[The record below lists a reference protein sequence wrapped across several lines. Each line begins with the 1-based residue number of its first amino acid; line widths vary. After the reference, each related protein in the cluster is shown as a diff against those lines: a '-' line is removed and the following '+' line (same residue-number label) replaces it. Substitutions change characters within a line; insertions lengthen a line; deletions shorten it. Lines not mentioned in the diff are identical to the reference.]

1 MIRDEHI
8 DAAVAQ
14 GILSAE
20 QARRLRDLARGE
32 PMHRDVAEEPPAH
45 PDDEKFR
52 LIGGFNDVFVTIGVL
67 LLVGALVGL
76 ARTIGFQAGI
86 AVLAL
91 VIAWGLAE
99 IFSRRM
105 RLALPS
111 IVLSLMFAG
120 AALIAAFR
128 IFDALA
134 PTLGLA
140 RSDTAGL
147 WIMAAGAG
155 GLIAAL
161 AHERRFRVPIDV
173 SIAATG
179 IFVTATGALLLAAPD
194 WTYANTELLTG
205 LFGLGTFAA
214 ALRVD
219 ASDPNR
225 LTRRSDIA
233 FWLHLLAAPM
243 IVHAVIPFLVGDIAT
258 LGTIE
263 AVGTLVIF
271 AVLGLIAI
279 VIDRRALLVSGL
291 IYAGIAIGFLI
302 TQNVE
307 SSLGLSLTLL
317 ALAAVVLGLS
327 AGWRSL
333 RRAILPLL
341 PLGSLRHSIP
351 PTV

>member
-14 GILSAE
+14 GILSQE
-20 QARRLRDLARGE
+20 QAARLRDLARG
-32 PMHRDVAEEPPAH
+32 PAAPDVAEEPPAS

-52 LIGGFNDVFVTIGVL
+52 LIGGFNDIFVTIGVL

-76 ARTIGFQAGI
+76 ARTIGFQTGI

-91 VIAWGLAE
+91 VIAWVLAE

-120 AALIAAFR
+120 AAAIAAFLS
-128 IFDALA
+128 FDAMA
-134 PTLGLA
+134 PALGLL
-140 RSDTAGL
+140 RQDSAGL

-161 AHERRFRVPIDV
+161 AHERRFLVPIDV

-179 IFVTATGALLLAAPD
+179 IFTTVIGALFLVAPD
-194 WTYANTELLTG
+194 WTYANTDSLTG
-205 LFGLGTFAA
+205 LFGLGTFAV
-214 ALRVD
+214 ALKVD
-219 ASDPNR
+219 TSDPNR
-225 LTRRSDIA
+225 VTRRSDVA

-243 IVHAVIPFLVGDIAT
+243 IVHAVVPLLVGDIAS
-258 LGTIE
+258 LGTGE
-263 AVGTLVIF
+263 AVATLAIF
-271 AVLGLIAI
+271 AVLGAIAI
-279 VIDRRALLVSGL
+279 IIDRRALLVSGL
-291 IYAGIAIGFLI
+291 IYAGIAIAYLI
-302 TQNVE
+302 TQRVE
-307 SSLGLSLTLL
+307 GSLALSLTLL
-317 ALAAVVLGLS
+317 ALAGVVLGLS

-333 RRAILPLL
+333 RRMLL
-341 PLGSLRHSIP
+341 PLIPLGRLRTLVP
-351 PTV
+351 PAA